1 MMDMPTPAPPL
12 SITDASRSAPPR
24 SAGGA
29 AEPAAPSRAR
39 EADPRAGAPRQ
50 SVQSVSQAAVSQ
62 AAVSQAAVSQA
73 TREIADYMQ
82 SVSRSLKI
90 SVDDDLGT
98 TVIRVVDP
106 QTDKLIRQIPPEE
119 ALALARFIAEQRAA
133 PERGAAI
140 PGILFDAKG

>member
-12 SITDASRSAPPR
+12 SITDASRSAPLR
-24 SAGGA
+24 SAGGG
-29 AEPAAPSRAR
+29 AEPAAPSRTR
-39 EADPRAGAPRQ
+39 QADPRAGAPRQ
-50 SVQSVSQAAVSQ
+50 SVQSVSQAT
-62 AAVSQAAVSQA
+62 VSQA

-98 TVIRVVDP
+98 TVIRVLDP

-140 PGILFDAKG
+140 PGILFDGKG

>member
-29 AEPAAPSRAR
+29 AEPAAPSRTR
-39 EADPRAGAPRQ
+39 EAEPRAGAPRQ
-50 SVQSVSQAAVSQ
+50 SVQSVSQATVSQ
-62 AAVSQAAVSQA
+62 ATVLQA

-98 TVIRVVDP
+98 TVIRVLDP